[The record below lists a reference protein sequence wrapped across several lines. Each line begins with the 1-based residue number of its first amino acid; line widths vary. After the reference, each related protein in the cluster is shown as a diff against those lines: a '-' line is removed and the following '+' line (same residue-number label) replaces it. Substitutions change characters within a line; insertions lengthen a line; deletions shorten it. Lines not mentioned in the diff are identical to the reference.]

1 MNFTVGKLYK
11 FTDRTIEV
19 NLSAAVR
26 LKRISISPGKYVH
39 NMHTKFLCMGTQTRT
54 SMNEFRDCQ
63 RIQPVRYTFVIL
75 LDLNTL
81 EFHETISYNLRFEQI

>member
-1 MNFTVGKLYK
+1 
-11 FTDRTIEV
+11 
-19 NLSAAVR
+19 
-26 LKRISISPGKYVH
+26 
-39 NMHTKFLCMGTQTRT
+39 MHTKFLCMGTQTRT

-81 EFHETISYNLRFEQI
+81 EFHETISYDLRFEQI

>member
-19 NLSAAVR
+19 NLSAAYF
-26 LKRISISPGKYVH
+26 KRISISPGKYVH

-54 SMNEFRDCQ
+54 SMNEFRDASC
-63 RIQPVRYTFVIL
+63 INPVRYTFVTL

-81 EFHETISYNLRFEQI
+81 EFHETISYDLRFEQI